1 MSEVP
6 DVDILDVSDAF
17 ANADKSVVN
26 WEGRNYYQACDVLV
40 TGSPEEGGTFC
51 VKRVD
56 HPGDIH
62 EDFDGNRK
70 TVGKG
75 RMTVVV
81 TFPLSE
87 DQELGFKESQHIL
100 QTLKPHFADQPDVKV
115 FGAVRDKADQIIMI
129 LEGDG

>member
-62 EDFDGNRK
+62 EDIDGNRK
-70 TVGKG
+70 TINKG
-75 RMTVVV
+75 RYAIIV
-81 TFPLSE
+81 TLPFDPSPEGFAKVSE
-87 DQELGFKESQHIL
+87 VM
-100 QTLKPHFADQPDVKV
+100 QTLKAELGDTDGRFVYN
-115 FGAVRDKADQIIMI
+115 AVRGTADQIIMI
-129 LEGDG
+129 LDGEG